1 MGRRRASGTGKP
13 RIRSVGALVTMA
25 AALTLAPTASSSDVT
40 ATITPGG
47 PSVTVTTTA
56 APSATVSTTAAR
68 QNAATTFSGTAGQR
82 VFVNLTGVSIGS
94 SSCCSLLASIL
105 KPDGSTMSGTTKY
118 VGTSGGYLDT
128 VTLPSSGTYTVFLDP
143 QGTATGSATVTTYDE
158 VARAAA
164 CSQVTQNA
172 RTPTSSSTVPGQ

>member
-56 APSATVSTTAAR
+56 ANDNAR
-68 QNAATTFSGTAGQR
+68 ISFDGSAGQR
-82 VFVNLTGVSIGS
+82 VFVNLTAVSIGS

-128 VTLPSSGTYTVFLDP
+128 VTLPTSGTYTIFLDP
-143 QGTATGSATVTTYDE
+143 QGAATGSATVTTYDVTAE
-158 VARAAA
+158 ADPSEHPTRPQTAA
-164 CSQVTQNA
+164 T
-172 RTPTSSSTVPGQ
+172 